1 MARQT
6 IRKWFWVWDF
16 EKEEKWLNDMAAT
29 GWTLDGVGWCR
40 YDFKTT
46 EADEYTI
53 RLEMLDKSVY
63 AAGSQEYIDF
73 VEQTGAEYVG
83 NVIKWVY
90 FRKKKEL
97 GEFELFSD
105 IDSKIKH
112 LNRIIAMLAII
123 GGANLLIGITGFAR
137 VGYMGLINIGCAAV
151 LAFAAYL
158 IYRKKKKLQNERVWR
173 E

>member
-16 EKEEKWLNDMAAT
+16 DKEEKWLNDMAAT

-46 EADEYTI
+46 EPDEYCI
-53 RLEMLDKSVY
+53 RLEMLDKAMFSSS
-63 AAGSQEYIDF
+63 SQEYIDF
-73 VEQTGAEYVG
+73 VEETGAEYIG
-83 NVIKWVY
+83 NMVKWVY

-97 GEFELFSD
+97 GEFQLFSD

-112 LNRIIAMLAII
+112 LNRIITMLAIVC
-123 GGANLLIGITGFAR
+123 GLNLMIGINNLR
-137 VGYMGLINIGCAAV
+137 IDYIGLINIACSALLG
-151 LAFAAYL
+151 LAIYL
-158 IYRKKKKLQNERVWR
+158 IWRKKKRLQDERVWR

>member
-16 EKEEKWLNDMAAT
+16 DKEEKWLNDMAAT

-46 EADEYTI
+46 EADEYSI
-53 RLEMLDKSVY
+53 RIEMLDNAPSMSS
-63 AAGSQEYIDF
+63 SQEYIDF
-73 VEQTGAEYVG
+73 VEQTGAEYIG
-83 NVIKWVY
+83 NMVKWVY
-90 FRKKKEL
+90 FRKKKAL

-112 LNRIIAMLAII
+112 LNRIITMLAII
-123 GGANLLIGITGFAR
+123 GGANLLIGVMSFIR
-137 VGYMGLINIGCAAV
+137 IDYLGLINIACSILLG
-151 LAFAAYL
+151 FATYL
-158 IYRKKKKLQNERVWR
+158 LWRKKKRLQNERLWR

>member
-6 IRKWFWVWDF
+6 ICKWFWVWDF
-16 EKEEKWLNDMAAT
+16 DKEEKWLNDMAAT

-46 EADEYTI
+46 EPDEYCI
-53 RLEMLDKSVY
+53 RLEMLDKAIFSSS
-63 AAGSQEYIDF
+63 SQEYIDF
-73 VEQTGAEYVG
+73 VEETGAEYIG
-83 NVIKWVY
+83 NMVKWVY

-97 GEFELFSD
+97 GEFHLFSD

-112 LNRIIAMLAII
+112 LNRIITMLAIVCCL
-123 GGANLLIGITGFAR
+123 NLMIGINNLR
-137 VGYMGLINIGCAAV
+137 IDYLGLINIVCSALLG
-151 LAFAAYL
+151 LAIYL
-158 IYRKKKKLQNERVWR
+158 IWRKKKRLQDERVWR